1 MPNVCTELISKYFNF
16 QNVASLQK
24 CGIDLDYNI
33 CFCHVDLLRHRVLIP
48 NILGFGRKRGYSD
61 TRICGYADMRIKHK
75 KHSCEG
81 VVICGKT
88 HVDFHKTLTSIF
100 SAYTTSIY

>member
-1 MPNVCTELISKYFNF
+1 MPKVCTELISKYFNF

-48 NILGFGRKRGYSD
+48 NILGFGGQMSHHILTCMVNDRHNNDKLQLILEFGCS
-61 TRICGYADMRIKHK
+61 IKPA
-75 KHSCEG
+75 CYT
-81 VVICGKT
+81 IA
-88 HVDFHKTLTSIF
+88 LTCF
-100 SAYTTSIY
+100 CCV